1 MIFDQFKRTV
11 RDRIKENMQ
20 AHLRGNDEEFSA
32 AANAVMQE
40 LVLMGNTLQHMIMSR
55 DGTAPLTMDNE
66 ADRERLEKQLT
77 LALQTNE
84 SWK

>member
-1 MIFDQFKRTV
+1 MIFDQFKNTV

-20 AHLRGNDEEFSA
+20 VHLRGNDEEFDA

-40 LVLMGNTLQHMIMSR
+40 LVSMGNTLQNMILSR
-55 DGTAPLTMDNE
+55 DGTAPLTMNNE
-66 ADRERLEKQLT
+66 SDREKLEKQLT